1 MRYLNLTIKQS
12 TMKKLMFIALF
23 VCSSAGLMAQEA
35 DFGIKGGFNY
45 GATGDLKMENA
56 SNDLG
61 DIIEGKEKSGYHIG
75 VFSRFEIVGIFL
87 QPELMFTRLNTEYET
102 FNYKIDKID
111 APILLGVNVL
121 GPLNI
126 KAGPSFQYIINNE
139 LEDTSLKIGDVE
151 KDITVGYQVGAGLN
165 LGRLGFDVRYEGAF
179 TENTAFGATETAQE
193 NFSIDSRPSQ
203 WILSLSY
210 AF

>member
-1 MRYLNLTIKQS
+1 
-12 TMKKLMFIALF
+12 MKKLMFIALF
-23 VCSSAGLMAQEA
+23 VCSSAGLIAQEA

-61 DIIEGKEKSGYHIG
+61 DIIEGKEKSIYHIG
-75 VFSRFEIVGIFL
+75 LFSRFEIVGIFL

-179 TENTAFGATETAQE
+179 TENTAFSEEASD

>member
-1 MRYLNLTIKQS
+1 MRYQNLTTKQF
-12 TMKKLMFIALF
+12 TMKKLMFIAVFLF
-23 VCSSAGLMAQEA
+23 SSIGLMAQEA

-45 GATGDLKMENA
+45 GATGDLERESA
-56 SNDLG
+56 TSDLKSIMDG
-61 DIIEGKEKSGYHIG
+61 QEKSGYHLG
-75 VFSRFEIVGIFL
+75 LFSRFQIVGVFV
-87 QPELMFTRLNTEYET
+87 QPEIIFTRLNTEYEN
-102 FNYKIDKID
+102 FDYKIDKVD
-111 APILLGVNVL
+111 APILLGVNVI

-139 LEDTSLKIGDVE
+139 LEDTTLKISDVE
-151 KDITVGYQVGAGLN
+151 KDITVGYQVGAGIN

-179 TENTAFGATETAQE
+179 TENNAFGATETAEE
-193 NFSIDSRPSQ
+193 NFTIDSRPSQ